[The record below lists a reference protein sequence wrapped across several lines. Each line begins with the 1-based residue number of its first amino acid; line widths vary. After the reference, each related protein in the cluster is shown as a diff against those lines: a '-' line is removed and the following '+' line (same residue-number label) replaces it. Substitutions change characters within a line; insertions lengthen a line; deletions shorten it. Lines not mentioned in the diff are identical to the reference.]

1 MFPGKIN
8 PKKMKQMMKQM
19 GMEMEEI
26 EGVEKVVI
34 YTPAGNYVF
43 DDAQVVATTMQ
54 GTTTYQ
60 LTGEARFEEAVPE
73 IPPDDD
79 VALVASQAGGATE
92 EAARAALVETR
103 GDIAEAILKL
113 AQQ

>member
-1 MFPGKIN
+1 
-8 PKKMKQMMKQM
+8 MKQMMKQM

-34 YTPAGNYVF
+34 YTPAGNYIF

-60 LTGEARFEEAVPE
+60 LTGEARFEEAVPD
-73 IPPDDD
+73 IPDDD
-79 VALVASQAGGATE
+79 VALVASQAGATE
-92 EAARAALVETR
+92 EAARAALIETR

>member
-1 MFPGKIN
+1 
-8 PKKMKQMMKQM
+8 MKQMMKQM

-54 GTTTYQ
+54 GVTTYQ

-73 IPPDDD
+73 IPDDD
-79 VALVASQAGGATE
+79 VALVASQTGATE
-92 EAARAALVETR
+92 EAARAALVGTR

>member
-26 EGVEKVVI
+26 EDVEKVVI

-43 DDAQVVATTMQ
+43 DSVQVVATTMQ
-54 GTTTYQ
+54 GVTSYQ
-60 LTGEARFEEAVPE
+60 LTGDARFEEAVPD
-73 IPPDDD
+73 IPDDA
-79 VALVASQAGGATE
+79 VALVASQTGATE
-92 EAARAALVETR
+92 ETARAALVETR

>member
-73 IPPDDD
+73 IPDDD
-79 VALVASQAGGATE
+79 VALVASQAGATE

>member
-1 MFPGKIN
+1 MFPGKMN

-43 DDAQVVATTMQ
+43 DDAQVVATSMQ

-73 IPPDDD
+73 IPDDD
-79 VALVASQAGGATE
+79 VALVASQTGATE

>member
-1 MFPGKIN
+1 
-8 PKKMKQMMKQM
+8 MKQMMKQM

-43 DDAQVVATTMQ
+43 DNAQVVATTMQ
-54 GTTTYQ
+54 GVTTYQ
-60 LTGEARFEEAVPE
+60 LSGDARFEAAVPE
-73 IPPDDD
+73 IPDED
-79 VALVASQAGGATE
+79 VALVASQTGVAE
-92 EAARAALVETR
+92 EAARKALVETR

-113 AQQ
+113 SQQ

>member
-1 MFPGKIN
+1 MMPGKIN

-43 DDAQVVATTMQ
+43 DSAQVVATTMQ
-54 GTTTYQ
+54 GTTSYQ
-60 LTGEARFEEAVPE
+60 ITGDARFEEAVPE
-73 IPPDDD
+73 IPDDD
-79 VALVASQAGGATE
+79 VALVASQTGATE
-92 EAARAALVETR
+92 ETARAALVETR

>member
-8 PKKMKQMMKQM
+8 PKKMKQMMRQM

-34 YTPAGNYVF
+34 YTSSGNYVF
-43 DDAQVVATTMQ
+43 DDAQVIATTMQ
-54 GTTTYQ
+54 GVTTYQ
-60 LTGEARFEEAVPE
+60 LSGEARFEEAVPE
-73 IPPDDD
+73 IPDED
-79 VALVASQAGGATE
+79 VALVASQTGATKE
-92 EAARAALVETR
+92 DAKAALIETR

-113 AQQ
+113 SQQ

>member
-1 MFPGKIN
+1 MN

-73 IPPDDD
+73 IPDDD
-79 VALVASQAGGATE
+79 VALVASQAGATE

>member
-1 MFPGKIN
+1 MFPGKVN

-26 EGVEKVVI
+26 EGVERVVI
-34 YTPAGNYVF
+34 YTSSGNYIF

-54 GTTTYQ
+54 GMTTYQ
-60 LTGEARFEEAVPE
+60 LTGEARFEAAAPE
-73 IPPDDD
+73 IPDGD
-79 VALVASQAGGATE
+79 VTLVASQTGVTE
-92 EAARAALVETR
+92 EVARQTLIETH

-113 AQQ
+113 SQQ

>member
-8 PKKMKQMMKQM
+8 PRKMKQMMKQM
-19 GMEMEEI
+19 GMEMEEL

-73 IPPDDD
+73 IPDDD
-79 VALVASQAGGATE
+79 VALVASQTGATE

>member
-1 MFPGKIN
+1 
-8 PKKMKQMMKQM
+8 MKQMMKQM

-54 GTTTYQ
+54 GVTTYQ

-73 IPPDDD
+73 IPDDD
-79 VALVASQAGGATE
+79 VALVASQAGATE

>member
-43 DDAQVVATTMQ
+43 DSAQVVATTMQ
-54 GTTTYQ
+54 GTTSYQ
-60 LTGEARFEEAVPE
+60 ITGDARFEEAVPD
-73 IPPDDD
+73 IPDDD
-79 VALVASQAGGATE
+79 VALVASQTGAPE
-92 EAARAALVETR
+92 ETARAALVETR

>member
-1 MFPGKIN
+1 MFPGKVN

-54 GTTTYQ
+54 GATSYQ
-60 LTGEARFEEAVPE
+60 LTGEARFEGAAPE
-73 IPPDDD
+73 IPEED
-79 VALVASQAGGATE
+79 VALVVSQTGVAGE
-92 EAARAALVETR
+92 VARATLIETR
-103 GDIAEAILKL
+103 GDIAEAILRL

>member
-1 MFPGKIN
+1 MFPGKMN

-43 DDAQVVATTMQ
+43 DDAQVIATTMQ

-73 IPPDDD
+73 IPDDD
-79 VALVASQAGGATE
+79 VVLVASQTGATE

>member
-1 MFPGKIN
+1 MMPGKIN

-19 GMEMEEI
+19 GMQMEEI

-54 GTTTYQ
+54 GTTSYQ
-60 LTGEARFEEAVPE
+60 ITGDARFEEAVPE
-73 IPPDDD
+73 IPDDD
-79 VALVASQAGGATE
+79 VALVASQTGATE

>member
-54 GTTTYQ
+54 GVTTYQ
-60 LTGEARFEEAVPE
+60 LTGEVRFEEAVPE
-73 IPPDDD
+73 IPDDD
-79 VALVASQAGGATE
+79 VALVASQAGATE

>member
-54 GTTTYQ
+54 GTTSYQ
-60 LTGEARFEEAVPE
+60 ITGDARFEEAVPE
-73 IPPDDD
+73 IPDDD
-79 VALVASQAGGATE
+79 VALVASQTGATE

>member
-1 MFPGKIN
+1 MMPGKIN

-43 DDAQVVATTMQ
+43 DEAQVVATTMQ
-54 GTTTYQ
+54 GTTSYQ
-60 LTGEARFEEAVPE
+60 ITGDARFEEAVPE
-73 IPPDDD
+73 IPDDD
-79 VALVASQAGGATE
+79 VALVASQTGATE

>member
-1 MFPGKIN
+1 MFPGKVN

-43 DDAQVVATTMQ
+43 DDAPQVVATTMQ
-54 GTTTYQ
+54 GVTTYQ
-60 LTGEARFEEAVPE
+60 LSGDARFEAAAPE
-73 IPPDDD
+73 IPDDD
-79 VALVASQAGGATE
+79 VALVASQTGVAE
-92 EAARAALVETR
+92 EAARKALVETR

-113 AQQ
+113 SQQ

>member
-34 YTPAGNYVF
+34 STARGNYVF

-54 GTTTYQ
+54 GVTTYQ
-60 LTGEARFEEAVPE
+60 LTGEARFEEADPE
-73 IPPDDD
+73 IPDED
-79 VALVASQAGGATE
+79 VALVASQTGATE
-92 EAARAALVETR
+92 EVARKALTETR

>member
-8 PKKMKQMMKQM
+8 PRKMKQMMKQM

-26 EGVEKVVI
+26 ENVEKVVI

-43 DDAQVVATTMQ
+43 DAAQVVATTMQ
-54 GTTTYQ
+54 GVTSYQ
-60 LTGEARFEEAVPE
+60 ITGDARFEEAIPE
-73 IPPDDD
+73 IPDED
-79 VALVASQAGGATE
+79 VALVTSQTGVAE
-92 EAARAALVETR
+92 EVARKALIETR

-113 AQQ
+113 AEQ

>member
-8 PKKMKQMMKQM
+8 PRKMKQMMKQM
-19 GMEMEEI
+19 GMEMEEL

-54 GTTTYQ
+54 GVTTYQ

-73 IPPDDD
+73 IPDED
-79 VALVASQAGGATE
+79 VALVASQAGATE
-92 EAARAALVETR
+92 EAAKKALIETR
-103 GDIAEAILKL
+103 GDIAEAILRL

>member
-1 MFPGKIN
+1 MMPGKIN

-54 GTTTYQ
+54 GTTSYQ
-60 LTGEARFEEAVPE
+60 ITGDARFEEAVPE
-73 IPPDDD
+73 IPDDD
-79 VALVASQAGGATE
+79 VALVASQTGATE

>member
-43 DDAQVVATTMQ
+43 DEAQVVATTMQ
-54 GTTTYQ
+54 GVTSYQ
-60 LTGEARFEEAVPE
+60 LTGDARFEEAVPD
-73 IPPDDD
+73 IPDDD
-79 VALVASQAGGATE
+79 VALVASQTGATE

>member
-19 GMEMEEI
+19 GMEMEEL
-26 EGVEKVVI
+26 EGVEKIVI

-54 GTTTYQ
+54 GVTSYQ
-60 LTGEARFEEAVPE
+60 ITGEARFEEAVPE
-73 IPPDDD
+73 IPDDD
-79 VALVASQAGGATE
+79 VALVASQAGATE